1 MKLRMKVTPR
11 LILISS
17 VITPKQQQALWR
29 LLLFWGGAMPVFIF
43 LKLFYTQ
50 VLTPSVVSVEFA
62 SSLETPHRKRFR
74 ADRLSKW

>member
-17 VITPKQQQALWR
+17 VITPKTTTGALAPVVV
-29 LLLFWGGAMPVFIF
+29 LGGAMPVFIF

-74 ADRLSKW
+74 AIN